1 MTAHRV
7 NDLPALPEQ
16 YQCNLVLGEGATGVV
31 YHAYDRVLR
40 QEVAVKVVKTNL
52 ALHRRFRARFAREV
66 AISARI
72 SHPHVVPVYDTG
84 ALASGEPFVVLGY
97 ASGGSLSDLLKQR
110 PPIQQVLRLIDEV
123 LDALAA
129 MHARLLLH
137 QDLKPGNV
145 LLHPGED
152 GELHAWVG
160 DLGVADALAELNRD
174 RKVISGTPGYM
185 APEQLQGRTQ
195 DLGPWTDLYAIGL
208 ILHEMLSGNKPHPG
222 EGRHELLDARLKAP
236 PRLRTGPRSDIP
248 NALAEVVSSLLDPE
262 PRQRFDR
269 ASDVRRALRDAI
281 KGVSFRGRVKMWRT
295 ESHPSSNSTRL
306 TQDFPLSV
314 PTPSGPIPHGTLRW
328 NRVPPD
334 PLPAQPPHEHGAGA
348 PARTSLP
355 LYALREVPMVGRE
368 RERKVVWDAAREVI
382 ALQEPRVVLI
392 VGESGTGKSR
402 LVDSIAHALEEQ
414 GYMEVIHLRY
424 HSPPGVDDGYRGAV
438 RDLLVPWN
446 DTREGCETRL
456 ARWLGRDRQV
466 LPKDVHEEA
475 EVLARWCGYL
485 KDGETPVSD
494 AVGLAYLYRHLD
506 VRAWRGGSCLVLED
520 AHSAQADGDGLAIAE
535 ALLDRTVGER
545 PTLVLCTL
553 SAEVLARDAAIRR
566 KVDALASR
574 GARRINLRR
583 LTLAE
588 TRRVVQE
595 SLALD
600 PELAQS
606 VSLECE
612 GDPLSAGLLLR
623 EWASR
628 KLPVI
633 NGRGEYTLPNTISAE
648 AAFPTDHDE
657 LVRRRLRAALDHS
670 ADPAGAEETIA
681 AIALAGQ
688 EPPVALIRIFNDA
701 GLDAIL
707 ATGLVA
713 ERRGY
718 LVFEHVRIWQKAL
731 EFAATIPDPPAIHR
745 RLADAWEQLGE
756 STGLDVYLPLGLH
769 RLRASEP
776 ARAVGPLLAAT
787 KAMNQGGR
795 RDAIRA
801 AALAIEAADIVG
813 QPTARIEARRL
824 HAEALLESGE
834 PERAMPLI
842 EHALREVEGDRLA
855 RTRLHVLLGRA
866 ARKQGDLEVAHREL
880 EAARVVFAALRDR
893 NGLIEVAVQRARL
906 ARAEGRADN
915 AIAHWSE
922 VLRMNRGDLVLE
934 SEALNGLVEARVR
947 AGQLDGIDKLL
958 ERLLSVSR
966 ASGDTRRI
974 AEGYATRGLLHME
987 RKQWDEAEHFLT
999 SAGAIAAT
1007 LGADALHLRCRSL
1020 LADVLRYSGRL
1031 EAAEEVVRWVAR
1043 FAGERAHSTLVA
1055 NARIQLALL
1064 ALTRNEPKR
1073 VKEEVDLASDA
1084 LLGSPRHA
1092 LWLQIGLLRAVLAAE
1107 AGDERT
1113 CRAWFAVATERG
1125 LLDVQSPD
1133 LWLPLERL
1141 VTSTERAGWLDITRR
1156 AAARVYNATRAT
1168 VEVLDEDGWDDSD
1181 EVAIGPTVQIPAALT
1196 RPDTA
1201 STVSRSESRAGRGA
1215 GGVVPIARNRAGLAP
1230 LGAAFGSPLPPP
1242 RTSTRIHTP
1251 PLPIVRTPLPLPLDE
1266 PADSRVRVKTV
1277 TRKPITLGELSDSP
1291 TYRVSLAAAP
1301 TQAAVVDDGAGEAT
1315 PALARM
1321 LARAPEPPA
1330 EPPPAPALASVEDEP
1345 PEDEITEK
1353 VTRSA

>member
-1 MTAHRV
+1 MTGIRT
-7 NDLPALPEQ
+7 NPLPALPDQ
-16 YQCNLVLGEGATGVV
+16 YRCNVVLGEGATGVV
-31 YHAYDRVLR
+31 YHAFDRILNH
-40 QEVAVKVVKTNL
+40 EVAVKVVKTNL

-84 ALASGEPFVVLGY
+84 SLSSGEPFVVLGY

-185 APEQLQGRTQ
+185 SPEQLQGRTQ

-208 ILHEMLSGNKPHPG
+208 IIHEMLSGNKPHAG
-222 EGRHELLDARLKAP
+222 EGRHELLEARLLPP
-236 PRLRTGPRSDIP
+236 PRLRTGPRSDVP
-248 NALAEVVSSLLDPE
+248 NALAEVVASLLDPE

-295 ESHPSSNSTRL
+295 ENHSSTHSRL

-314 PTPSGPIPHGTLRW
+314 PAPLGPVPHGTLRW

-348 PARTSLP
+348 PGRTSLP
-355 LYALREVPMVGRE
+355 LFALREVPMVGRD

-392 VGESGTGKSR
+392 IGESGTGKTR
-402 LVDSIAHALEEQ
+402 LVDSIAHSLEDQ

-600 PELAQS
+600 PDLAQS

-628 KLPVI
+628 KLLVF
-633 NGRGEYTLPNTISAE
+633 NARSEYTLPPTISAE
-648 AAFPTDHDE
+648 AAFPSDHDE

-670 ADPAGAEETIA
+670 ADPVGAEETIA

-731 EFAATIPDPPAIHR
+731 EFAATIPDPLAIHR

-801 AALAIEAADIVG
+801 AALAIEAADIMG

-842 EHALREVEGDRLA
+842 QHALREVEGDRLA

-866 ARKQGDLEVAHREL
+866 ARKQGDLELAHREL
-880 EAARVVFAALRDR
+880 EQARGVFAALRDR
-893 NGLIEVAVQRARL
+893 NGLVEVAVQRARL

-915 AIAHWSE
+915 AIAFWSE

-987 RKQWDEAEHFLT
+987 RKQWEEAEHFLS

-1043 FAGERAHSTLVA
+1043 FAGERGHVALVA

-1073 VKEEVDLASDA
+1073 VREEVDLAADA
-1084 LLGSPRHA
+1084 LAASPRHA
-1092 LWLQIGLLRAVLAAE
+1092 LWLQIGLLRAVTAAE
-1107 AGDERT
+1107 RGDERT

-1125 LLDVQSPD
+1125 LLEVQSPD

-1141 VTSTERAGWLDITRR
+1141 VASSERAGWLDITRR

-1168 VEVLDEDGWDDSD
+1168 VEVLDEDGFNEDS
-1181 EVAIGPTVQIPAALT
+1181 EERPA
-1196 RPDTA
+1196 PEPPPPVFEI
-1201 STVSRSESRAGRGA
+1201 STVSRASRPGARGP
-1215 GGVVPIARNRAGLAP
+1215 GSVIPINRPRPKLPP
-1230 LGAAFGSPLPPP
+1230 LGATFGSPLPPP
-1242 RTSTRIHTP
+1242 RSQPRPPPPVAVAAELPAPPPVSPATP
-1251 PLPIVRTPLPLPLDE
+1251 PDG
-1266 PADSRVRVKTV
+1266 RVRVKTV
-1277 TRKPITLGELSDSP
+1277 SRKAVHLGDEGDTP
-1291 TYRVSLAAAP
+1291 QYPVSMAAP
-1301 TQAAVVDDGAGEAT
+1301 TDTLAVVDEDGSELRGVAIG
-1315 PALARM
+1315 RM
-1321 LARAPEPPA
+1321 LAHTQDPSTPLTP
-1330 EPPPAPALASVEDEP
+1330 LSSVDDEP
-1345 PEDEITEK
+1345 PEDEVTDK
-1353 VTRSA
+1353 VER